1 MNGEQTFE
9 FLKLILQF
17 GIIPLIYGVYRVDNS
32 VRDLKFIIHTD
43 FVKQSA
49 LEKTVEALER
59 KIEDLRHEL
68 EKKADRK
75 KVA

>member
-1 MNGEQTFE
+1 VDNSTAFD
-9 FLKLILQF
+9 LIKLILQF

-32 VRDLKFIIHTD
+32 VRDLKFVIHTD
-43 FVKQSA
+43 FVKQSSMKDTTET
-49 LEKTVEALER
+49 LEK
-59 KIEDLRHEL
+59 KIEELRHEI